1 MNYSIRRLAPSDQQF
16 LWDMLYQSLHVPA
29 GGQLFPR
36 DVINEPELA
45 KYVRD
50 WGRAGDLGYVAVD
63 ESSGK
68 AVGAAWLR
76 LLTADESGYGY
87 VNDETPEIGMAV
99 LSEYR
104 GRGIGSELLR
114 RLVQSAG
121 AVHRAV
127 SLSVSRANQAV
138 RLYERAGF
146 ERVWESDTSITMLK
160 RLES

>member
-1 MNYSIRRLAPSDQQF
+1 
-16 LWDMLYQSLHVPA
+16 MLYQSLHVPA
-29 GGQLFPR
+29 GDRPFPR
-36 DVINEPELA
+36 DVINDPRLA

-50 WGRAGDLGYVAVD
+50 WGRAGDLGYVAFD
-63 ESSGK
+63 ESNG
-68 AVGAAWLR
+68 APVGAAWLR
-76 LLTADESGYGY
+76 LLTSNDPGYGY

-121 AVHRAV
+121 GVYRAV
-127 SLSVSRANQAV
+127 SLSVTSDNQAV

-146 ERVWESDTSITMLK
+146 ERVCERENSITMLK
-160 RLES
+160 KLEG

>member
-29 GGQLFPR
+29 DGQLFPR
-36 DVINEPELA
+36 DVINDPELA

-138 RLYERAGF
+138 RLY
-146 ERVWESDTSITMLK
+146 
-160 RLES
+160 